1 MTADRKTDSAIRG
14 YVTLHVP
21 CRYSYLR
28 VIRQAVLDLCAR
40 AGMTEFRSAQ
50 LEMAVD
56 EACSNIIEHG
66 YAGEPD
72 TETEPRHPGLRLNL
86 IQRGDRVIVEML
98 DRCKGFDFDEQQ
110 VVEPEQYLED
120 ERERGLGM
128 FIIKRFVDE
137 AEYQP
142 GTEAGNCLR
151 LTKRIR

>member
-1 MTADRKTDSAIRG
+1 MTAERKNETPIRG

-56 EACSNIIEHG
+56 ESCSNIIEHG
-66 YAGEPD
+66 YSGESD
-72 TETEPRHPGLRLNL
+72 ADIEPRHPGLRLNL
-86 IQRGDRVIVEML
+86 IQHSDRVVVEIL
-98 DRCKGFDFDEQQ
+98 DHGKAFDFNERK
-110 VVEPEQYLED
+110 VVDPDQYLED
-120 ERERGLGM
+120 ERERGLGIY
-128 FIIKRFVDE
+128 IIKRFVDE
-137 AEYQP
+137 AEYEP
-142 GTEAGNCLR
+142 GTEAGNCMR